1 MNQVL
6 EAKKI
11 ESMADVEIGHI
22 LSASWG
28 YDQTNIDYYKVIRKT
43 AAMVEVVA
51 IGQKFVE
58 AASYMSEYVM
68 PDPENEL
75 YETYWFIPGEPWS
88 EKKIVSE
95 KGWEIDPVQGEWHE
109 KPWKWDAS
117 FSKQEIVENA
127 VKYRKAKISK
137 HKATFDKHNGLCIK
151 FASYKYAYS
160 WDGKKD
166 FQSHWA

>member
-1 MNQVL
+1 MSQVL

-43 AAMVEVVA
+43 ATMVEVRA
-51 IGQKFVE
+51 IGQKHVE
-58 AASYMSEYVM
+58 SASSMSEYVM
-68 PDPENEL
+68 PDPDNEL
-75 YETYWFIPGEPWS
+75 FETDYMKRSEAEAKGFQIVDDHWCEGEYVNVRFP
-88 EKKIVSE
+88 
-95 KGWEIDPVQGEWHE
+95 
-109 KPWKWDAS
+109 A
-117 FSKQEIVENA
+117 
-127 VKYRKAKISK
+127 ISK

>member
-11 ESMADVEIGHI
+11 KSMADVEIGHI

-43 AAMVEVVA
+43 AAMVELRA

-58 AASYMSEYVM
+58 ADSSMSEYVM
-68 PDPENEL
+68 PDPDNEL
-75 YETYWFIPGEPWS
+75 FDSAFMPRA
-88 EKKIVSE
+88 K
-95 KGWEIDPVQGEWHE
+95 
-109 KPWKWDAS
+109 
-117 FSKQEIVENA
+117 A
-127 VKYRKAKISK
+127 VKNGYEITNDYEGGDWVYARFPEISK
-137 HKATFDKHNGLCIK
+137 HKANFDQHNGLWVK

>member
-43 AAMVEVVA
+43 AAMVELRA

-58 AASYMSEYVM
+58 ANSSMSEYVM
-68 PDPENEL
+68 PDPDSEL
-75 YETYWFIPGEPWS
+75 FDSNYVPRAKAIKNGYEITNDYDG
-88 EKKIVSE
+88 
-95 KGWEIDPVQGEWHE
+95 GEWV
-109 KPWKWDAS
+109 DA
-117 FSKQEIVENA
+117 
-127 VKYRKAKISK
+127 KYPAITK
-137 HKATFDKHNGLCIK
+137 HKASFDKHNGLCVK

>member
-43 AAMVEVVA
+43 AAMVELRA

-58 AASYMSEYVM
+58 ADSSMSEYVM
-68 PDPENEL
+68 PDPDNEL
-75 YETYWFIPGEPWS
+75 FESSHMSREQAI
-88 EKKIVSE
+88 KI
-95 KGWEIDPVQGEWHE
+95 G
-109 KPWKWDAS
+109 A
-117 FSKQEIVENA
+117 EIVNEMDGGNYVYA
-127 VKYRKAKISK
+127 KYPEISK
-137 HKATFDKHNGLCIK
+137 HKAHFDQHNGLWVK

>member
-43 AAMVEVVA
+43 AAMVELRA

-58 AASYMSEYVM
+58 ADSSMSEYVM
-68 PDPENEL
+68 PDPDNEL
-75 YETYWFIPGEPWS
+75 FDSAFMPRA
-88 EKKIVSE
+88 K
-95 KGWEIDPVQGEWHE
+95 
-109 KPWKWDAS
+109 
-117 FSKQEIVENA
+117 A
-127 VKYRKAKISK
+127 VKNGYEITNDYEGGDWVYARFPEISK
-137 HKATFDKHNGLCIK
+137 HKANFDQHNGLWVK

>member
-43 AAMVEVVA
+43 ATMVEVRA

-58 AASYMSEYVM
+58 ADSSMSEYVM
-68 PDPENEL
+68 PDPDNEL
-75 YETYWFIPGEPWS
+75 FDSAFMPRER
-88 EKKIVSE
+88 
-95 KGWEIDPVQGEWHE
+95 
-109 KPWKWDAS
+109 
-117 FSKQEIVENA
+117 A
-127 VKYRKAKISK
+127 VKNGYEITNDYDGGDWVYARFPEISK
-137 HKATFDKHNGLCIK
+137 HKANFDGHNGLWIK
-151 FASYKYAYS
+151 FASYKFAYS
-160 WDGKKD
+160 WNGKKD

>member
-1 MNQVL
+1 MSQVL

-43 AAMVEVVA
+43 ATMVELRA
-51 IGQKFVE
+51 IGQKYVE
-58 AASYMSEYVM
+58 ASSSMSEYVM
-68 PDPENEL
+68 PDPDNEL
-75 YETYWFIPGEPWS
+75 FESRYMERSEAIAKGYE
-88 EKKIVSE
+88 IVS
-95 KGWEIDPVQGEWHE
+95 DQALNSVF
-109 KPWKWDAS
+109 A
-117 FSKQEIVENA
+117 
-127 VKYRKAKISK
+127 KYPAKSK
-137 HKATFDKHNGLCIK
+137 HKANFDQHNGLWVK